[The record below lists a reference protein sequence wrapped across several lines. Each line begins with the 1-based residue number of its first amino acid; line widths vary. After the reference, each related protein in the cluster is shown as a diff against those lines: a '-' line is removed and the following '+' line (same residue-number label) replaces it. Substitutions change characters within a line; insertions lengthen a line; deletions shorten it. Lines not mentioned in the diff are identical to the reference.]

1 MCLALIVFSFPAYL
15 ANMYTCNLPHFHTSM
30 SLSITTPLGMLR
42 VHLQLRRYDTSSP
55 SLAGDIKAYLQSPAA
70 ATSMLAAKGKTE
82 RKNLVE
88 MVTHYQLMRGIIQ
101 LFTCDPL
108 LAFSFPS
115 EVSLTKSA

>member
-1 MCLALIVFSFPAYL
+1 M
-15 ANMYTCNLPHFHTSM
+15 LP
-30 SLSITTPLGMLR
+30 
-42 VHLQLRRYDTSSP
+42 QLRRYDTSSP

-70 ATSMLAAKGKTE
+70 AASMLAAKGKTE

-115 EVSLTKSA
+115 EVSLIKST